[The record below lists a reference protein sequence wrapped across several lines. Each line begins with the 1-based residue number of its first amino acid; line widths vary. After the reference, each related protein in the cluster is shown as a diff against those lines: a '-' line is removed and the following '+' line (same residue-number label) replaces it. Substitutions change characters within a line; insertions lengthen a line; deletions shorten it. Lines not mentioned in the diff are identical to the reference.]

1 MKDIEFLKQLAYD
14 ARLYISDEDL
24 PSLID
29 VYKDFMDQIQLLEDI
44 ETEGVEHL
52 VFPFESQNYYLRLDD
67 VEDIMEVDDVLK
79 NAKEVQEQQVKVPKV
94 VNS

>member
-1 MKDIEFLKQLAYD
+1 MKDIELLKQLAYD
-14 ARLYISDEDL
+14 ARLSISDEDM

-29 VYKDFMDQIQLLEDI
+29 AYKDFMDQIQILEDI
-44 ETEGVEHL
+44 ETEGVEPL

>member
-14 ARLYISDEDL
+14 ARLSISDEDM

-29 VYKDFMDQIQLLEDI
+29 AYKDFMDQIQILEDI
-44 ETEGVEHL
+44 ETEGVEPL